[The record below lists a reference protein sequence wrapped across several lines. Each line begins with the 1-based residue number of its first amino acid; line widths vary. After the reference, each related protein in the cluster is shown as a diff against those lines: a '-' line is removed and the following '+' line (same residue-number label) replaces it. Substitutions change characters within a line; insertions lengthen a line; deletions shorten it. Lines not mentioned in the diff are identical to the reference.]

1 MSDASKVEVGNVL
14 SETKKILETL
24 EKEERHQVLAAL
36 NAFYKKEIE
45 HEEWVTMPILN
56 EEQFKRKIEDEKK
69 EIDNKKHNVLVG
81 QHL

>member
-36 NAFYKKEIE
+36 NAFHKKEIE